1 MKWFGLKIDGELAY
15 VMKRDVKPTERDFH
29 LVYGIAINSYMTQY
43 EVVEVV
49 VAEVSQAQNLTN
61 G

>member
-15 VMKRDVKPTERDFH
+15 VMQRDEKPTDRDFH
-29 LVYGIAINSYMTQY
+29 LVFGIAITPSSQY

-49 VAEVSQAQNLTN
+49 VAEVSNAQNLTN